1 VVDAQLIQY
10 IYDQRK
16 KGYTEPQIRSALN
29 QAGYSN
35 SQIDAV
41 LSPHSK
47 IRMIAVLF
55 VVFAIIT
62 VTIIMLLRTQ
72 PDTDRLYESPP
83 LAVSPKS
90 PASPQKVTTQ
100 TSNQPFEVIDLPQ
113 DESINMENGINDI
126 VEAAKNNPD
135 VAKSLCI
142 ELQQPFV
149 DQCLLESGLAHN
161 NGYFCPFIDDR
172 NRRDSCYFNIVFAT
186 KQTELCEP
194 IVNLYLHD
202 TCAKL

>member
-1 VVDAQLIQY
+1 MALHEYDLKKLGFFILFVLAVVGTVIGIGAG
-10 IYDQRK
+10 IYY
-16 KGYTEPQIRSALN
+16 YTRYQKTVQELQVT
-29 QAGYSN
+29 QQN
-35 SQIDAV
+35 SQD
-41 LSPHSK
+41 
-47 IRMIAVLF
+47 
-55 VVFAIIT
+55 VVKFY
-62 VTIIMLLRTQ
+62 V
-72 PDTDRLYESPP
+72 E
-83 LAVSPKS
+83 
-90 PASPQKVTTQ
+90 KVGKL
-100 TSNQPFEVIDLPQ
+100 IDLPQ
-113 DESINMENGINDI
+113 DESINMENEINDI
-126 VEAAKNNPD
+126 VESAKNNPD

-202 TCAKL
+202 TCTKL